1 MISYFEIL
9 IAFRY
14 LKSKKRDAIISVIAG
29 FSLLGVALG
38 VAALIVVM
46 GVMNGFHKELSSK
59 MRGFN
64 GDVLIKSYGG
74 ALKNYQSIIEK
85 IKDHPEIISIIPI
98 IEGQVLAT
106 AGNFSSGALVK
117 GINPQDLSHKPLV
130 ADNLVQNFVPFD
142 DEHLLLGYKLAD
154 NLGIYHAPQHVNL
167 ISPQGT
173 YTAFGMV
180 PRMKTF
186 GVGAYFKSDM
196 LQYDEVTIFMTL
208 EMAQKYFNL
217 KNQVTGIEI
226 MLTNWENAANIAAS
240 FRNTLE
246 HQYLVT
252 DWQSSNEAF
261 FNVLKTERVV
271 MFLILTLIILVA
283 AFNIISS
290 LIMLVQDKTKDIAI
304 LRTMGAT
311 SNNILKIFLLCGCFV
326 GITGTI
332 IGVVLGVAFA
342 LNLDNI
348 RIFLEKFTNQ
358 VIFDPIVYYLSALP
372 CDLETSS
379 VIKIGLMA
387 LVLAILATIYP
398 ALKAAKQ
405 SPIAGIS
412 NA

>member
-14 LKSKKRDAIISVIAG
+14 LKSKKRNAIISVIAG
-29 FSLLGVALG
+29 FSLMGVALG

-46 GVMNGFHKELSSK
+46 SVMNGFHQELSSK

-74 ALKNYQSIIEK
+74 ALKNYQSIIDK
-85 IKDHPEIISIIPI
+85 IKDHPEIISIAPI
-98 IEGQVLAT
+98 IEGQVLASV
-106 AGNFSSGALVK
+106 GNFSSGALVK
-117 GINPQDLSHKPLV
+117 GISPTDLRHKPLV
-130 ADNLVQNFVPFD
+130 ADNLIQNFATFD

-154 NLGIYHAPQHVNL
+154 NLGIYHEAKNINL

-173 YTAFGMV
+173 YTAFGMI

-186 GVGAYFKSDM
+186 GVAAYFKSDM

-217 KNQVTGIEI
+217 KNQATGIEI
-226 MLTNWENAANIAAS
+226 MLHNWQNAPKVAHAL
-240 FRNTLE
+240 RNTLE

-311 SNNILKIFLLCGCFV
+311 SGNILRIFLLGGCFV

-332 IGVVLGVAFA
+332 IGVILGVAFA
-342 LNLDNI
+342 LNLENI
-348 RIFLEKFTNQ
+348 RLFLEKFTNQ
-358 VIFDPIVYYLSALP
+358 VIFDPIVYYLSVLP
-372 CDLETSS
+372 CELEISS
-379 VIKIGLMA
+379 VLKIASMGFA
-387 LVLAILATIYP
+387 LAALATIYP

>member
-1 MISYFEIL
+1 
-9 IAFRY
+9 
-14 LKSKKRDAIISVIAG
+14 
-29 FSLLGVALG
+29 
-38 VAALIVVM
+38 
-46 GVMNGFHKELSSK
+46 
-59 MRGFN
+59 
-64 GDVLIKSYGG
+64 
-74 ALKNYQSIIEK
+74 
-85 IKDHPEIISIIPI
+85 
-98 IEGQVLAT
+98 
-106 AGNFSSGALVK
+106 
-117 GINPQDLSHKPLV
+117 
-130 ADNLVQNFVPFD
+130 
-142 DEHLLLGYKLAD
+142 
-154 NLGIYHAPQHVNL
+154 VNL